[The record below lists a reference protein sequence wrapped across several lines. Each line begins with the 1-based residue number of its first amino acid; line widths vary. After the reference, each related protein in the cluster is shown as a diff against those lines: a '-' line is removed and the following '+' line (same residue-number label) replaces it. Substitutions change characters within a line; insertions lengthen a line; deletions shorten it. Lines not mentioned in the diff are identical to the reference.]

1 MQINA
6 LSSDLASIL
15 SGWFPAS
22 CKALEVLLC
31 GWFPPLA
38 NLVDFIQV
46 WSPYVL
52 LTLEKRSVLKPL
64 SREVLQI
71 FIFISEFPPD
81 LIIIAIVLVLLFEG
95 FFCSSDVCSI
105 NTICKKS
112 FWSDSGYPLLL
123 LKVV

>member
-1 MQINA
+1 MQINI
-6 LSSDLASIL
+6 LPSNIASIP

-52 LTLEKRSVLKPL
+52 FPLEKRSVLLKPF

-71 FIFISEFPPD
+71 F
-81 LIIIAIVLVLLFEG
+81 
-95 FFCSSDVCSI
+95 FF
-105 NTICKKS
+105 
-112 FWSDSGYPLLL
+112 
-123 LKVV
+123 